1 MDYPLLDIPG
11 LINDPK
17 DVKEYILS
25 IENKLV
31 NEKKITFSARDIQR
45 LLPKD
50 IDFKNS
56 VITPTFAKP
65 KRPLENG
72 SSPTLKKSNLKM
84 VLLRLLP
91 LPLLLLAQRHQMV
104 LHLI

>member
-31 NEKKITFSARDIQR
+31 NEKNYIFSKRHSKT
-45 LLPKD
+45 LPKD

-56 VITPTFAKP
+56 VIIPTFAKP

-104 LHLI
+104 LQSI

>member
-31 NEKKITFSARDIQR
+31 NEKKSPFQQETF
-45 LLPKD
+45 KD
-50 IDFKNS
+50 FY
-56 VITPTFAKP
+56 
-65 KRPLENG
+65 
-72 SSPTLKKSNLKM
+72 LK
-84 VLLRLLP
+84 
-91 LPLLLLAQRHQMV
+91 
-104 LHLI
+104 I

>member
-1 MDYPLLDIPG
+1 MILKMLKNIFFLLK
-11 LINDPK
+11 INW
-17 DVKEYILS
+17 LMR
-25 IENKLV
+25 
-31 NEKKITFSARDIQR
+31 KITFSARDIQR

-72 SSPTLKKSNLKM
+72 SSPTLKN
-84 VLLRLLP
+84 
-91 LPLLLLAQRHQMV
+91 QT
-104 LHLI
+104 

>member
-31 NEKKITFSARDIQR
+31 NEKKTFSARDIQR

-56 VITPTFAKP
+56 VIIPTFAKP

-91 LPLLLLAQRHQMV
+91 LPLLLPAQRHQMV
-104 LHLI
+104 LQSI